1 MPDIEQF
8 SQVASAIESLAVATA
23 VVFGGI
29 WTLYTFGRLGTT
41 KRAQSEL
48 AELQQKLS
56 RTAQLNIDMRGW
68 HVPGANEGEYL
79 LLAQA
84 VIENVG
90 ARRTNLQFPEDRRPF
105 HAMLIDAA
113 GTGDLRLGSVLS
125 SGIPYGDGRAEFSQR
140 AVVGP
145 GARVTLPAAFLVTQ
159 PGLYLVSFS
168 ATPSVDVQQSLHEE
182 GVPQPNQAQWTGRC
196 YVMVAP
202 GDDAATDESQRAPQ
216 SRQAIASGA
225 DPASQPPGSADR
237 GT

>member
-1 MPDIEQF
+1 MPDLEQLARL
-8 SQVASAIESLAVATA
+8 ASTLESLAVATA
-23 VVFGGI
+23 VVLGGA
-29 WTLYTFGRLGTT
+29 WTLYTFRRLGMT

-56 RTAQLNIDMRGW
+56 RTAQLNIDVRGW
-68 HVPGANEGEYL
+68 FVPGSNAGQYL

-84 VIENVG
+84 LVENVG
-90 ARRTNLQFPEDRRPF
+90 ARRTNLQFPADRRPF
-105 HAMLIDAA
+105 HAMLIDA
-113 GTGDLRLGSVLS
+113 TDQGDLRLGPVLS

-145 GARVTLPAAFLVTQ
+145 GARVTLPAAFLVTR

-168 ATPSVDVQQSLHEE
+168 ATPSVDVQRSLHAE

-196 YVMVAP
+196 YVKVGPGEGAAADESERTHQVLAP
-202 GDDAATDESQRAPQ
+202 GPNL
-216 SRQAIASGA
+216 
-225 DPASQPPGSADR
+225 ASQPPGSVNR